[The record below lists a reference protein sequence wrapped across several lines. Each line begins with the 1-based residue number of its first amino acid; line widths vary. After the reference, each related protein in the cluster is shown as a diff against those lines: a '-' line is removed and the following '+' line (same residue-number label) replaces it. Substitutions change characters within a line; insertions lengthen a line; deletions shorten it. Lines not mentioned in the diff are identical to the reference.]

1 MLNIASPGRISY
13 VTGNLYLRLPSPI
26 SATFLL
32 LPLATISLFPV
43 SMNSVVFWLVF
54 QIPQKSEIKQHLS
67 FSDISFSIM
76 HSGSIHVVK
85 NGKISFIVVTLPGMW
100 DFTPLTGIKPA
111 PLAVGAWS
119 LNHWTATDVSN
130 IPSFCG
136 GIILHCIYQFLC
148 PFTYQWA
155 LRLFPC
161 LDYCK

>member
-136 GIILHCIYQFLC
+136 GI
-148 PFTYQWA
+148 P
-155 LRLFPC
+155 R
-161 LDYCK
+161 